1 MSTPVKRTQWDE
13 DLSQFHKDHGLSKK
27 VLLNCCLF
35 RRIISWASPNKK
47 VSVQCEMMKL
57 LPNVAPNCQAEM
69 TFSIKGDVVVT
80 CACHNLQLLAQHQCH
95 ANTAQAETRC

>member
-47 VSVQCEMMKL
+47 GKSLFKKM
-57 LPNVAPNCQAEM
+57 
-69 TFSIKGDVVVT
+69 
-80 CACHNLQLLAQHQCH
+80 
-95 ANTAQAETRC
+95 TRCIVGYHPE